1 MRDQFVP
8 SVSYT
13 FTSSAPAAD
22 RHPYW
27 VQFMVKEA
35 GNLTSSIYSLAGRSF
50 TESGKRLLGSPF
62 SQFVK
67 VTAEGHYTHV
77 FSPRLSLAMRA
88 FAGAVYAFGN
98 STYAPYGEQFY
109 VGGANSVRGF
119 AVRTIGPGG
128 YHTPR
133 TKYSYIDQT
142 GDFKLEANAELRT
155 RLFGQLN
162 GALFLDVGN
171 VWLLRPDDRRNESA
185 LTLRN
190 MKRIAVGTGVGLRYD
205 LSFLV
210 IRIDLGVGLHAP
222 YDTNRRGF
230 YNIER
235 FRESLVL
242 HFAVGYPF

>member
-1 MRDQFVP
+1 M
-8 SVSYT
+8 
-13 FTSSAPAAD
+13 
-22 RHPYW
+22 
-27 VQFMVKEA
+27 
-35 GNLTSSIYSLAGRSF
+35 
-50 TESGKRLLGSPF
+50 
-62 SQFVK
+62 
-67 VTAEGHYTHV
+67 
-77 FSPRLSLAMRA
+77 
-88 FAGAVYAFGN
+88 
-98 STYAPYGEQFY
+98 
-109 VGGANSVRGF
+109 
-119 AVRTIGPGG
+119 RTIGPGG

-162 GALFLDVGN
+162 GALFLDAGN